1 MTKTSE
7 RPRDPNQLVKLI
19 VDILIGEVEAKA
31 SELRAEYLGELAEL
45 QEGCRVT
52 RSIARGS

>member
-1 MTKTSE
+1 MTKTPK
-7 RPRDPNQLVKLI
+7 RPRDTNQLVKLI

-45 QEGCRVT
+45 QE
-52 RSIARGS
+52 AAE